1 MMYAS
6 FTNNNRMS
14 FELFQDF
21 RELLQSSNLS
31 ARTIQ
36 KCVNLLHEHTE
47 YHEEL
52 FDVLLDSVKEALPA
66 RRLPLFYLMDAIL
79 KNSAKYRVLE

>member
-1 MMYAS
+1 
-6 FTNNNRMS
+6 MS

-21 RELLQSSNLS
+21 REQLQSSNLS

-36 KCVNLLHEHTE
+36 KCVKLLNENTE

-52 FDVLLDSVKEALPA
+52 FDVLLDSLKEAVPA
-66 RRLPLFYLMDAIL
+66 RRLQLFYLMDAIM
-79 KNSAKYRVLE
+79 KHSAKFKILFE